1 MESMSETKGHFLM
14 KRMKRIMLLLVT
26 TGLLGGLNTYAQASL
41 GTTANAISSS
51 SSSSIHQNVK
61 TSYLFVQTAQKA
73 ELTNKT
79 LTLDGISENTVW
91 FTDRP
96 VRKFGKVATQDFVNL
111 WTPNSDGTG
120 FSKVAPNAVM
130 TDKSSSKETL
140 QSAGLQGMTL
150 YAPSYNPK
158 TEQLTYRIN
167 LQTGTL
173 QKPIELNDVSLFI
186 DDMDSSTEIIYS
198 STFVPFDSSF

>member
-1 MESMSETKGHFLM
+1 M
-14 KRMKRIMLLLVT
+14 
-26 TGLLGGLNTYAQASL
+26 
-41 GTTANAISSS
+41 
-51 SSSSIHQNVK
+51 
-61 TSYLFVQTAQKA
+61 
-73 ELTNKT
+73 
-79 LTLDGISENTVW
+79 
-91 FTDRP
+91 
-96 VRKFGKVATQDFVNL
+96 
-111 WTPNSDGTG
+111 
-120 FSKVAPNAVM
+120 APNAVM

-167 LQTGTL
+167 LQTGAL

-186 DDMDSSTEIIYS
+186 DDMDNSTEIVYA